1 MAVRVITKLLELYDV
16 NQWKCIETVIIW
28 FVKIRLKKSQ

>member
-28 FVKIRLKKSQ
+28 FVNIRLKKSQ